1 MEKPKASVNKHTCLA
16 CGGCISLCPQ
26 DAIIMHASKAQVEK
40 KHCISCA
47 ICIKACP
54 VGALAWEEA

>member
-1 MEKPKASVNKHTCLA
+1 MEKPKANVNKQTCLA

-26 DAIIMHASKAQVEK
+26 DAIILQASKAHVKRK
-40 KHCISCA
+40 KCISCT

-54 VGALAWEEA
+54 VGAITWEDA